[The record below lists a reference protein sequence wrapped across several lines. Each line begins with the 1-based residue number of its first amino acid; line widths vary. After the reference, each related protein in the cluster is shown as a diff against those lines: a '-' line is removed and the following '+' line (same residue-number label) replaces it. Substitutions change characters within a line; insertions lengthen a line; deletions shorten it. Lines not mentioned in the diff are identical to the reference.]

1 MDAWVFTYLVP
12 GILGFVGGIIGS
24 LIGPWAH
31 WGVEKRRARQ
41 AKRRE
46 LISSCRVLVGTG
58 LDKRTFRETEV
69 YSRIRPHL
77 NRHIIDEIEKKE
89 SESSEAS
96 ASETAQFR
104 QELLEEIARIERE
117 WVLI

>member
-1 MDAWVFTYLVP
+1 MDAWVFKYLIP

-24 LIGPWAH
+24 LIGPWVH

-46 LISSCRVLVGTG
+46 LISSCRVLLGTG
-58 LDKRTFRETEV
+58 LDKKTFRETEV

-77 NRHIIDEIEKKE
+77 HRHIIDEMEKKE
-89 SESSEAS
+89 SESSEKS
-96 ASETAQFR
+96 AVETSRFR
-104 QELLEEIARIERE
+104 QHLLDEIARIERE